1 MYRGFIKNITNLTG
15 NALGSADLRIQ
26 SMRIKR
32 DILSKATSEFTV
44 INVPSVAEVGNVFG
58 VYDDYGVTVYLGVIT
73 GVDDKTIETDQII
86 SLFDDNWLW
95 YDPQLSSIEL
105 TVKRILEDDFAGS
118 TDALQGAIW
127 SQYAIST
134 SSTSAYALPTH
145 ENNYVTNFM
154 DFIFSLYENYEI
166 LFDINI
172 PYSTGTPT
180 INITKNTATALQLGN
195 NTYALRNFVIDRETV
210 ETNKLVVLSEDAST
224 VRGTYYATTS
234 GITSDSTSLDRLP
247 KINTEYEFSDD
258 DINDIIQSNLSSEM
272 YNHKISCELVLGNKL
287 YDFDD
292 FSLGRKCNIFFN
304 GDYYESI
311 LTGYEIEIDNEG
323 KAEKAKL
330 IFGKV
335 RYSLEKKLYA
345 ESNKDNIQ
353 TSNYSLRSRTADE
366 AERATFGNFPYGVSS
381 SSAGTVAKTVTVNDD
396 GFTLET
402 GVQIAVKFNV
412 TNTATNPT
420 LNVNGTGAKGI
431 AKWGLE
437 PVGVGE
443 DQSWKAGATVM
454 LVYNGTKWVIAN
466 WWRDRTDD
474 IYLLGD
480 TEHRNHFVTQSAYPS
495 SSAGFVVVATFTIN
509 HTYTVGDVYMKLSTY
524 TETTPFEIGIGW
536 ASSNTTD
543 PAFNRIFSTGKYQ
556 NVYLYKK
563 ATSTWELIIE
573 VSNNRPIAVLDY
585 QCGYDGRSSVT
596 VSFAVSRYATM
607 PGTLGTDIFQ
617 AIPWSDL
624 YLVPRQFSAVDLN
637 TFTEA
642 GTFYV
647 YNGTTALN
655 FPSGVNGSLIVIK
668 NTTNVGRQIFF
679 RQGTIDSNDHQI
691 WTRQFQISSGTWGK
705 WQRIQEIVEEG
716 TEGNWS
722 YRKYADGKAECWKT
736 VTGSVAIT
744 TAWTGGFYRSAVIGT
759 EAFPT
764 GLFTGVPA
772 VFTGVSNTNGTII
785 FTTGAQQITKD
796 SMSGSVN
803 IHVGSGTYN
812 CTNSFLAIGSWY

>member
-353 TSNYSLRSRTADE
+353 TSNYALKSENASSAD
-366 AERATFGNFPYGVSS
+366 RATYGNISYGLNGQP
-381 SSAGTVAKTVTVNDD
+381 AATVAKVSTLYDSKFKL
-396 GFTLET
+396 FTGAQVAIKLT
-402 GVQIAVKFNV
+402 KS
-412 TNTATNPT
+412 NTASNPT
-420 LNVNGTGAKGI
+420 LNVNGTGAKPIVRHG
-431 AKWGLE
+431 GVN
-437 PVGVGE
+437 VGTTE
-443 DQSWKAGATVM
+443 DTSWKANDVVI
-454 LVYNGTKWVIAN
+454 LVYDGTSWVISN
-466 WWRDRTDD
+466 WWRDRADNAFF
-474 IYLLGD
+474 LGN
-480 TEHRNHFVTQSAYPS
+480 TEHRNHYVKESQYPS
-495 SSAGFVVVATFTIN
+495 TSAGYVTFATITIKK
-509 HTYTVGDVYMKLSTY
+509 TYMSGEIFLRVQKLAHIQ
-524 TETTPFEIGIGW
+524 PVDIAIGW
-536 ASSNTTD
+536 SGGNTLD
-543 PAFNRIFSTGKYQ
+543 PTLRGIYATIQHRNIYI
-556 NVYLYKK
+556 KK
-563 ATSTWELIIE
+563 TATSTWALIAY
-573 VSNNRPIAVLDY
+573 VDTYQPISVLDLSY
-585 QCGYDGRSSVT
+585 GYASQNGMVEIDYTSSWSST
-596 VSFAVSRYATM
+596 LG
-607 PGTLGTDIFQ
+607 GTLGTDVWQ
-617 AIPWSDL
+617 ATLWTEL
-624 YLVPRQFSAVDLN
+624 NAERRQYANPDLN
-637 TFTEA
+637 TFGAA
-642 GTFYV
+642 GFYYV
-647 YNGTTALN
+647 YGGTSALHFPFSRTNGNLIVLKGTSLRAEQLFYDAISPNSIFTRT
-655 FPSGVNGSLIVIK
+655 SSDNGS
-668 NTTNVGRQIFF
+668 T
-679 RQGTIDSNDHQI
+679 
-691 WTRQFQISSGTWGK
+691 WTDWARVQVVTS
-705 WQRIQEIVEEG
+705 EG
-716 TEGNWS
+716 TSGNW
-722 YRKYADGKAECWKT
+722 YWRKYADGKAECWCSINT
-736 VTGSVAIT
+736 ASCAIT
-744 TAWTGGFYRSAVIGT
+744 TQASGGFYRSPSVINAM
-759 EAFPT
+759 AFPS
-764 GLFTGVPA
+764 GLFIEAPSVYVTV
-772 VFTGVSNTNGTII
+772 TNSNGTII
-785 FTTGAQQITKD
+785 WTTPSQTVTKD
-796 SMSGSVN
+796 NYGGN
-803 IHVGSGTYN
+803 HNWHIGSGTYN
-812 CTNSFLAIGSWY
+812 CTNGYYAIGRWY